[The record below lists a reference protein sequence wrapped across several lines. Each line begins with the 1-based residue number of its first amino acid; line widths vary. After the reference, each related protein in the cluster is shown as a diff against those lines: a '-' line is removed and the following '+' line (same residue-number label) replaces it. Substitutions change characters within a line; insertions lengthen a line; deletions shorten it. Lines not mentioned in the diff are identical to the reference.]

1 MMDDERIIDLFFERS
16 EDAMRE
22 LDSKYGAVC
31 RRLSFNILNSRQDAE
46 ECVNDACL
54 GAWNAIPPA
63 RPDPLLSYIVKIVRN
78 ISLKAYWKSRAA
90 RRGGQYAVALEE
102 LGVRPYQ
109 GYKATYG
116 EVEGYLGVDLLIS
129 ERLEAAIFGEGVD
142 IQGSNLKGEKPVTSI
157 TLYSRHDTGAGM
169 SGYIDMSVYISLG
182 TSDAY
187 QQVTRILGPE
197 SMEKDAALYEYVSQA
212 NGIEA
217 KLAVYGA
224 LGRASAYFVYD
235 GILYNISVG
244 GFADEDDI
252 DPAGYLEALIDT
264 FR

>member
-1 MMDDERIIDLFFERS
+1 MAGSASRSFSPWRKLRVVLVAAVIAALALTAAAAAACIYQVFIANRDSDPPSYAVSAEVEPKTIS
-16 EDAMRE
+16 EDAR
-22 LDSKYGAVC
+22 
-31 RRLSFNILNSRQDAE
+31 
-46 ECVNDACL
+46 
-54 GAWNAIPPA
+54 
-63 RPDPLLSYIVKIVRN
+63 
-78 ISLKAYWKSRAA
+78 
-90 RRGGQYAVALEE
+90 EE
-102 LGVRPYQ
+102 LSVRPYQ
-109 GYKATYG
+109 SYKATYV

-142 IQGSNLKGEKPVTSI
+142 IQGSNLMGEKPVTSI

-187 QQVTRILGPE
+187 QQVTRILSPE
-197 SMEKDAALYEYVSQA
+197 SMEKDAALYEYVSRA
-212 NGIEA
+212 NGIA
-217 KLAVYGA
+217 ASFAVYGA

-252 DPAGYLEALIDT
+252 DPASYLEALIDT